1 MKRMPN
7 MFQKG
12 TRSSLRK
19 LNDWNPNQ
27 NVYDHFVVR
36 LRVVSMQDTTVT
48 LRIIDLHWAHIRK
61 YYTVHNKY
69 MIVSYTT
76 PSLHTIIPPH
86 EYLCNKYHFT
96 NLIDELQL
104 LWCLPG

>member
-27 NVYDHFVVR
+27 NVYDHYVVVR
-36 LRVVSMQDTTVT
+36 LLVVSMQDTTVT
-48 LRIIDLHWAHIRK
+48 LRIIDLALGA
-61 YYTVHNKY
+61 Y
-69 MIVSYTT
+69 
-76 PSLHTIIPPH
+76 
-86 EYLCNKYHFT
+86 
-96 NLIDELQL
+96 
-104 LWCLPG
+104 